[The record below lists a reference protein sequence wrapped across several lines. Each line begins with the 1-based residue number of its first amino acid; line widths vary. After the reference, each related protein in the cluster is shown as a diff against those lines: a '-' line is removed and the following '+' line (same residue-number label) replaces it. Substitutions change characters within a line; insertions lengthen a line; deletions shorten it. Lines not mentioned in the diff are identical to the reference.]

1 MFKNTSKLIV
11 LILCFAAVSFKAYAY
26 DNGDFQIWHTEGQEV
41 EIGKAT
47 KLTQE
52 EEWRF
57 GEDASEFFYQHYDW
71 GVVYGFDKRLDIGF
85 NYRQVYEKYKQ
96 KWREENRPHVNATVK
111 LDLWKF
117 RFEDRNRL
125 EYRHF
130 RYKDDFVRYRNRFM
144 LKYPLDFKKIKIA
157 PYVADEIFIASNATG
172 FNENRFY
179 SGLEFG
185 LTKYVKA
192 DIYYMMRSIR
202 GVGDKWSEANVLGT
216 RLKISF

>member
-1 MFKNTSKLIV
+1 MIKNLVKLVV
-11 LILCFAAVSFKAYAY
+11 LVLCLGWAILNGYAY
-26 DNGDFQIWHTEGQEV
+26 DNGDFQIWHTENQEV
-41 EIGKAT
+41 AIAKGA

-57 GEDASEFFYQHYDW
+57 GEDASEFYYQHYEW

-111 LDLWKF
+111 LDIWKF
-117 RFEDRNRL
+117 KFEDRNRL

-130 RYKDDFVRYRNRFM
+130 RYKDDFIRYRNKFA
-144 LKYPLDFKKIKIA
+144 LKYPLDFKKIKIT
-157 PYVADEIFIASNATG
+157 PYLSDEIFISSNATG

-179 SGLEFG
+179 AGTEFG
-185 LTKYVKA
+185 LTKYVKF
-192 DIYYMMRSIR
+192 DIYYLLKDNRIKA
-202 GVGDKWSEANVLGT
+202 DKWSSINVWGT
-216 RLKISF
+216 KLKISF

>member
-1 MFKNTSKLIV
+1 MVKNAVRLVV
-11 LILCFAAVSFKAYAY
+11 LVLFLAAVSFKAYAY
-26 DNGDFQIWHTEGQEV
+26 ENGDFQIWHTENQEV

-57 GEDASEFFYQHYDW
+57 GENASEFYYQHYDW

-117 RFEDRNRL
+117 KFEDRNRL

-130 RYKDDFVRYRNRFM
+130 RYKDDFIRYRNKFT
-144 LKYPLDFKKIKIA
+144 LKYPIDFKKIKIT
-157 PYVADEIFIASNATG
+157 PYVSDEVFIASNATG

-179 SGLEFG
+179 AGTEFT
-185 LTKYVKA
+185 LTKNLKV
-192 DIYYMMRSIR
+192 DLYYLLKDNRIK
-202 GVGDKWSEANVLGT
+202 DEKWSCANVLGT
-216 RLKISF
+216 KLKIIF